1 MKKQNV
7 RTISLIVCTFTYL
20 LIGAAV
26 FDALESET
34 EKKRWKALSGEYRGL
49 NVFLWYF
56 LSYHIFFC
64 MFMFVSS
71 IFSSTT
77 FPMHVSFS
85 DLTLLFWI
93 WFLLRTNLLFPI
105 IAVENVLIARYNIS
119 AEDFKVIETVI
130 MKSEPHKAGQQ
141 WKFSGAFYYA
151 TTVLT
156 TIGYGHSTPSTVSG
170 KIFTMCYAAIGIP
183 LGLVMFQ
190 SIGERVNRL
199 SRWL

>member
-1 MKKQNV
+1 MYN
-7 RTISLIVCTFTYL
+7 L
-20 LIGAAV
+20 AV
-26 FDALESET
+26 
-34 EKKRWKALSGEYRGL
+34 
-49 NVFLWYF
+49 
-56 LSYHIFFC
+56 
-64 MFMFVSS
+64 
-71 IFSSTT
+71 
-77 FPMHVSFS
+77 
-85 DLTLLFWI
+85 
-93 WFLLRTNLLFPI
+93 PI
-105 IAVENVLIARYNIS
+105 ILLVRSNCYVKFSAIENVLISRYNIS

-199 SRWL
+199 SR